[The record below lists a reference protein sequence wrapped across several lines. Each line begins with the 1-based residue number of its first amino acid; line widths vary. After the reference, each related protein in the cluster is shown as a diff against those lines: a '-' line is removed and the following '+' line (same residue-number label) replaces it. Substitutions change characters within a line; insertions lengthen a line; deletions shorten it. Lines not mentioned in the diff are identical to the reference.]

1 MIRKRKYR
9 SGIRLFF
16 IFFISFIITDSYC
29 QLDNKA
35 FYLPSSFQAEKDKC
49 LYFSFSNLNFTKN
62 NEYFNKIADG
72 YTLFG
77 YQVNSEVVFF
87 PSENIGI
94 RAGVFVWKDFG
105 NNKYSGL
112 APTYSVSI
120 RKDSLS
126 FIFGKLDGSLKHR
139 LIEPLYDFENILT
152 DRLEDGI
159 QVIYNHNLF
168 YLDLWINWEHMLY
181 RGEMEQEKVS
191 VGFSGVVKILDRE
204 RFVLDIP
211 VQIFGMHKGG
221 QIDASPLPLKT
232 VFNSAVGLS
241 FQWNSENNSFFQ
253 GLRTDNYYT
262 FYDDISF
269 EKTDAF
275 SNGHGTYLNLTF
287 LTKYF
292 DLMLSYWKGNKY
304 ISHHGGALYNSRST
318 TFKYPDFVDPN
329 RELFIIRFLQEI
341 RIMKNLYI
349 TARIEPLYD
358 FNSGKIEF
366 SHGLYI
372 NYKQNFLLKK
382 SIRTP

>member
-77 YQVNSEVVFF
+77 YQVNPEVVFF

-112 APTYSVSI
+112 APTYSVSV

-168 YLDLWINWEHMLY
+168 YLDLWINWEHML
-181 RGEMEQEKVS
+181 
-191 VGFSGVVKILDRE
+191 
-204 RFVLDIP
+204 
-211 VQIFGMHKGG
+211 
-221 QIDASPLPLKT
+221 
-232 VFNSAVGLS
+232 
-241 FQWNSENNSFFQ
+241 
-253 GLRTDNYYT
+253 
-262 FYDDISF
+262 
-269 EKTDAF
+269 
-275 SNGHGTYLNLTF
+275 
-287 LTKYF
+287 
-292 DLMLSYWKGNKY
+292 
-304 ISHHGGALYNSRST
+304 
-318 TFKYPDFVDPN
+318 
-329 RELFIIRFLQEI
+329 
-341 RIMKNLYI
+341 
-349 TARIEPLYD
+349 
-358 FNSGKIEF
+358 
-366 SHGLYI
+366 
-372 NYKQNFLLKK
+372 
-382 SIRTP
+382 